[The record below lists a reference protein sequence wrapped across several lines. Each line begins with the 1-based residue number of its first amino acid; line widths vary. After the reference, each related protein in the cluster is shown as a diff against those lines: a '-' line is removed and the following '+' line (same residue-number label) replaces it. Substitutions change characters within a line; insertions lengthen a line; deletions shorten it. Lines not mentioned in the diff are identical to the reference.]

1 MRITPTPDFGI
12 NEPNTLDGLNEPSIL
27 SSHFRIQNITHI
39 NVFHLMKLINPRL
52 RARTHQCII
61 SYHQPLNKI
70 TIHPRSNRNNK
81 VGQGNDN

>member
-27 SSHFRIQNITHI
+27 SSDFRIQNITHI

-61 SYHQPLNKI
+61 SYHQL
-70 TIHPRSNRNNK
+70 TSQQNNYPSK
-81 VGQGNDN
+81 KQ

>member
-27 SSHFRIQNITHI
+27 SSDFRIQNITYI

-61 SYHQPLNKI
+61 SYHQL
-70 TIHPRSNRNNK
+70 TSQQNNYPYK
-81 VGQGNDN
+81 KQ